1 MSCTAPWRPDHPR
14 AWCSRLVTGRRGL
27 RLAGSCLRRRPHSL
41 RRKIAHGGR
50 PHTAESAAERMI
62 SCGGRFRSWRRA
74 FLVGKALPRRRVLP
88 AEGFGRG
95 GRKVLVAAESFAPRR
110 ASSRWRVRSRRE
122 LRAAEN
128 FAPRR
133 ASLRGAHLPLDTRR
147 PLSSAVSRPRD
158 LVPPDLLSPD
168 LVPRDLVP
176 RDVASCISTSIVARI
191 IATRRP
197 HAPQAVVQWA
207 RWWAPAIGARPQGVI
222 PEPTRRACR
231 PCTMALPSRCARQS
245 PHVPLPPV
253 GPLPTPGPAES
264 ACRQVGRH
272 IAEHRETRLTPD
284 RSSAAA
290 VSDRSAAAPDPA
302 SDQDGR
308 CSRT

>member
-1 MSCTAPWRPDHPR
+1 MPGWSSAGAGCGSLD
-14 AWCSRLVTGRRGL
+14 LVF
-27 RLAGSCLRRRPHSL
+27 RRRPHSL
-41 RRKIAHGGR
+41 RRKTARSGRSHAAEDRTRRNTSLGGR
-50 PHTAESAAERMI
+50 RCWADDLVRRTVPFVAASFPRGEGFAPTESFA
-62 SCGGRFRSWRRA
+62 GGRFWSR
-74 FLVGKALPRRRVLP
+74 
-88 AEGFGRG
+88 
-95 GRKVLVAAESFAPRR
+95 RR
-110 ASSRWRVRSRRE
+110 ASR
-122 LRAAEN
+122 
-128 FAPRR
+128 
-133 ASLRGAHLPLDTRR
+133 RGAHLQPDTRR
-147 PLSSAVSRPRD
+147 PLSSAVSRP
-158 LVPPDLLSPD
+158 PD

-176 RDVASCISTSIVARI
+176 RDLASCISTSIVATHHRGT
-191 IATRRP
+191 AAACAAGGGT
-197 HAPQAVVQWA
+197 VA

-231 PCTMALPSRCARQS
+231 PCTMAPRLRCARQS